1 MAYAENQFVRE
12 RIIATLKRNQSV
24 LDGILHGLSQ
34 ADATSGTDGPD
45 GWTVVEVICH
55 LRDLEEIYAGRI
67 ASMLRGENPTFPKVD
82 PPALAKE
89 RNYAG
94 DDLRAARAT
103 LLENRRRTLAKLAEL
118 TPEQWTL
125 TGVHGVYGT
134 QTVEVLAFQ
143 IVTHDLDHMEQITR
157 ILGRAERFS

>member
-1 MAYAENQFVRE
+1 VAYAENQFVRE
-12 RIIATLKRNQSV
+12 RIIATLKRNQTI

-34 ADATSGTDGPD
+34 ADATSSTDGPD
-45 GWTVVEVICH
+45 GWTVLEVICH
-55 LRDLEEIYAGRI
+55 LRDLEKIYAGRI
-67 ASMLRGENPTFPKVD
+67 TSMLTGENPTFPKVD

-94 DDLRAARAT
+94 DDLRTARAT
-103 LLENRRRTLAKLAEL
+103 LLEYRRGTLTALAAL
-118 TPEQWTL
+118 TSEQWAM
-125 TGVHGVYGT
+125 TGTHGVYGS

-157 ILGRAERFS
+157 ILGRAERFA

>member
-1 MAYAENQFVRE
+1 MAYAENTFVRE
-12 RIIATLKRNQSV
+12 RIIATLKRNQTV

-34 ADATSGTDGPD
+34 ADATASTDGPG
-45 GWTVVEVICH
+45 GWTVLEVVCH

-67 ASMLRGENPTFPKVD
+67 DSMLRGDNPTFPKVD

-94 DDLRAARAT
+94 DDLRSARAT
-103 LLENRRRTLAKLAEL
+103 LLEHRRGTLATLADL
-118 TPEQWTL
+118 LPEQWAL
-125 TGVHGVYGT
+125 TGTHGVYGP

-143 IVTHDLDHMEQITR
+143 IVTHDLDHMEQMTR
-157 ILGRAERFS
+157 ILGRGERFT